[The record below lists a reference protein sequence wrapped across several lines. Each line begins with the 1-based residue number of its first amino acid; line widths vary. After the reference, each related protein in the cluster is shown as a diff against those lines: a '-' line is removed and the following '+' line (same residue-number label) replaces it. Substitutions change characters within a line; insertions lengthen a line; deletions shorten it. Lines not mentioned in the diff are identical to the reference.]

1 MTIIQNIHE
10 KYQQS
15 LNLALQ
21 KCIPLTATPVEFILC
36 IPTVSQHEY
45 GSHSETPIMD
55 IYEKFLSYPP
65 TAQSKPVELR
75 KIIMQVANNNPG
87 IGVLTEGLRW
97 GGSTVT

>member
-1 MTIIQNIHE
+1 MYTVNSHTCRIYIMHTHG
-10 KYQQS
+10 K
-15 LNLALQ
+15 
-21 KCIPLTATPVEFILC
+21 
-36 IPTVSQHEY
+36 PTWIWITL
-45 GSHSETPIMD
+45 ETPIMD

-97 GGSTVT
+97 GGAQLPNFGI